1 MVQNLPQSIF
11 SPACDYVSIQS
22 LPILAEI
29 FVCSKIVIRPPYTIY
44 FSLVRAQTLP
54 TLNVWFLQPINS
66 NKHSIES
73 WVYIWPD
80 LKKLKS
86 IQTCQPNVGQFES
99 NLREGTIVLKTCCFN
114 GLQWLHYIMQM
125 EIWAIISLYPTLRP
139 DFGWENWGSHTL
151 NESVVAGL
159 DK

>member
-29 FVCSKIVIRPPYTIY
+29 YVCSKYVIRPPYTIY
-44 FSLVRAQTLP
+44 FSLMRAQTLP

-66 NKHSIES
+66 NKYSIES

-99 NLREGTIVLKTCCFN
+99 NLREGTIALKTCCFN
-114 GLQWLHYIMQM
+114 DCTTQCRWKFGQLFLCIQLWGLILDGTI
-125 EIWAIISLYPTLRP
+125 EGVTL
-139 DFGWENWGSHTL
+139 WMSQLWQVWIN
-151 NESVVAGL
+151 
-159 DK
+159 KQ